1 MIVLKINNPQPN
13 KKLVK
18 GSEINVRLINSSPNL
33 ALDIPKEL
41 QYVVDVVN
49 TTFNIYALSSASIL
63 PVLLRVRTKEYTEL
77 PAKLNPLV
85 FYDLT
90 LIVMEDV
97 LTMEDFAKDVLFIG
111 MFFS

>member
-18 GSEINVRLINSSPNL
+18 GSEINVRLINSSTNL
-33 ALDIPKEL
+33 VLDIPKEL
-41 QYVVDVVN
+41 QHVVDVN
-49 TTFNIYALSSASIL
+49 TTFNIYALSRASIL

-97 LTMEDFAKDVLFIG
+97 LIMEDFAKDILFIG

>member
-33 ALDIPKEL
+33 VLDIPKEL
-41 QYVVDVVN
+41 QHVVDVN
-49 TTFNIYALSSASIL
+49 TTFNIYALSSASLL

-97 LTMEDFAKDVLFIG
+97 LIMEDFAKDVLFIG

>member
-33 ALDIPKEL
+33 VLDIPKEL
-41 QYVVDVVN
+41 QHVVDVN
-49 TTFNIYALSSASIL
+49 TTFNIYALSRASIL

-97 LTMEDFAKDVLFIG
+97 LIMEDFAKDILFIG